1 MTVLIRPARRADV
14 ASLFQVRTSVRENRL
29 TREEMLALGI
39 TEESVGE
46 MIEHARCA
54 WVAVDEGKTVGFSM
68 IIPEEAC
75 LFAAFILPGYEGKG
89 VGKKLVAEAEQA
101 LFKQHQTIWLET
113 GKKSRAAGFYRH
125 LGWGNESDIGDGD
138 IRMEKMR

>member
-39 TEESVGE
+39 TEESVGG

-75 LFAAFILPGYEGKG
+75 LFAAFILPDYEGKG